1 MNLLFDANVSFRILE
16 LLKSHFSSAAHASQ
30 HNLNSATDINIWN
43 FAQKNNFCIV
53 TKDSDF
59 NDLAIARRAPPKIIW
74 LKVGN
79 LKTGLLAEFILSHA
93 SKINLFLKDDHSAV
107 LILS

>member
-1 MNLLFDANVSFRILE
+1 MLFDANISFRILE
-16 LLKSHFSSAAHASQ
+16 LIKSNIPNASHTSQ
-30 HNLNSATDINIWN
+30 HSLNSATDINIWN
-43 FAQKNNFCIV
+43 FAQKNHFCIV

-59 NDLAIARRAPPKIIW
+59 NDLAITRGAPPKIIW

-79 LKTGLLAEFILSHA
+79 LKTDLLAEFILSHA
-93 SKINLFLKDDHSAV
+93 IKIDQFLNDDHSAV